1 MKRPENLKILS
12 GFGTMPLE
20 LCRITKSVVSGKVGA
35 CRPKHYMA
43 TAVRDQLG
51 KNPIAPSHDPSLHTS
66 TNHGLMDLPSSFII
80 DKGGG
85 VYSLFLYSQ

>member
-1 MKRPENLKILS
+1 
-12 GFGTMPLE
+12 MPGDHIE

-66 TNHGLMDLPSSFII
+66 MNCGLMDLQGSIII
-80 DKGGG
+80 DKGG
-85 VYSLFLYSQ
+85 VLFNFTLSVVIYCLISQ